1 MRLRHRRG
9 QHERRHPEPMPEK
22 YEELARY
29 NAMAWKGFIF
39 HPMYDERMRYLQA
52 EFDLWKVTHHE

>member
-1 MRLRHRRG
+1 
-9 QHERRHPEPMPEK
+9 MPEK